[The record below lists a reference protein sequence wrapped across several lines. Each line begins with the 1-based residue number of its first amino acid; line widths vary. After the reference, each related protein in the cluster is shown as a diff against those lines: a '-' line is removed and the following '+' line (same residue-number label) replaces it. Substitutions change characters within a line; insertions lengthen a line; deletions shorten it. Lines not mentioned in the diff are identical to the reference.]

1 MKISIVVPLYN
12 EQGNIRMLYKELKDV
27 LEERGFEYEILFI
40 DDGSKDESLKLLEK
54 IRSNDS
60 LVKVISFRK
69 NYGQSAALK
78 IGFEKS
84 SGDVIVTM
92 DADLQNDPHDIP
104 RLISYI
110 DQGYDLVSGWRK
122 KRQDSFKKRLA
133 SKIANSVRSSIIKD
147 EIHDTGCMLKAY
159 RREAIESL
167 RIYKGLHR
175 FLPVLLKI
183 QGAKVIEV
191 EVNHRLRKFGRT
203 KYGIKNRLWKSFIDT
218 FVVLWMKKNYINPQ
232 IKEEL

>member
-1 MKISIVVPLYN
+1 MKISVVIPLYN
-12 EQGNIRMLYKELKDV
+12 EQENIRMLYSELKDV
-27 LEERGFEYEILFI
+27 LERTGLEYEILFI
-40 DDGSKDESLKLLEK
+40 DDGSEDESLKLLEEIK
-54 IRSNDS
+54 SNDS
-60 LVKVISFRK
+60 LVRVVSFRK

-84 SGDVIVTM
+84 SGDVVITM
-92 DADLQNDPHDIP
+92 DADLQNDPRDIP

-122 KRQDSFKKRLA
+122 RRQDSFKKRLA
-133 SKIANSVRSSIIKD
+133 SKVANMVRSSIIKD

-159 RREAIESL
+159 RRDFIKGL
-167 RIYKGLHR
+167 RIYRGLHR
-175 FLPVLLKI
+175 FLPMLLKI

-191 EVNHRLRKFGRT
+191 EVNHRLRRFGRT

-218 FVVLWMKKNYINPQ
+218 FIVLWMKKNYINPQ